1 MKADRADIQS
11 VLSQMRALKAQVQQG
26 AGAPGAIA
34 APNAVQLP
42 GSVDALGK
50 VEPGSFGNLLK
61 RAIDSVN
68 DTQSTAKKLATAYE
82 QGDPSVDLPQVMI
95 GLQKASV
102 SFQAMTQ
109 VRNRLVSA
117 YEDISKM
124 PI

>member
-1 MKADRADIQS
+1 MTDRLDIQN
-11 VLSQMRALKAQVQQG
+11 VLTQMRTLKSQVQQG
-26 AGAPGAIA
+26 VGAP
-34 APNAVQLP
+34 Q
-42 GSVDALGK
+42 ALGGVGSPELVGK
-50 VEPGSFGNLLK
+50 IEPGGFGNLLK

-68 DTQSTAKKLATAYE
+68 ETQSSAKKLSTAYE
-82 QGDPSVDLPQVMI
+82 KGDPTVDLPQVMI

-109 VRNRLVSA
+109 VRNKLVSA